1 MPEGIWVVERVDLV
15 TGCPLP
21 EATLKKWRTV
31 CGVIARSR
39 VPITVADWLDVTQS
53 EREALYA
60 QLKQSFRVPDEAEE
74 GFRRASLL
82 TMGKCWRGFKSRLVT
97 EYMRRNRSPVGVYAE
112 VTEAEWEEFTRLKST
127 EEF

>member
-1 MPEGIWVVERVDLV
+1 M

-21 EATLKKWRTV
+21 EVTLKKWRTI

-39 VPITVADWLDVTQS
+39 VLIIVADWSDVTQS

-60 QLKQSFRVPDEAEE
+60 QLKQSFRVLKEAEE

-82 TMGKCWRGFKSRLVT
+82 TMGKCWRNFKSRLVVDFLKQ
-97 EYMRRNRSPVGVYAE
+97 NKSPVGVYLE
-112 VTEAEWEEFTRLKST
+112 VTEAEWEEFCRVKSS
-127 EEF
+127 EEFQA